1 MNEHD
6 MTVIDLLER
15 SEQRAPSSA
24 AIALRDGVMTYSEL
38 AAHCRRVAASILAL
52 NRGDTVALFFP
63 MRPEFVISF
72 LGAAY
77 AKKCVVP
84 LNLLLPPDQLK
95 LILDDSGAGCIIAP
109 AELAPKLQ
117 PLGLPVI
124 SYTDLLGDATLSAD
138 APQPAPGDVCALLYT
153 SGTTGSPKGVMLT
166 HRNLASNAVSA
177 VDAMRI
183 VAKDRFLACLPTFH
197 SLAITGT
204 MLAPIAAGA
213 SIATLP
219 KFDAEAVLLMASALK
234 CDILLMVPSM
244 YRVITRMQERHPQNM
259 KHLRLAVAGAEPLS
273 DEVREYFQKVFGVE
287 LLEGYG
293 QTESSPVISFNMPWA
308 NKPGTVGKP
317 IKDVRVRIV
326 DAETLKD
333 LPPDTAGEIWV
344 SGPNVMK
351 GYRNRDEETAK
362 VLTPDGWLRT
372 GDMGILTP
380 DGYIRITGRL
390 REMIKV
396 AGEMVFPAEVEQ
408 VLATHPAVGEV
419 GVAGIK
425 DERKGEII
433 KAFVVLKQG
442 AKATEEELL
451 QYCRSKLAAYK
462 VPNGVEF
469 RPNLPKGPTGKIM
482 RRLLANPN
490 PEATKK

>member
-6 MTVIDLLER
+6 ITLVDILER
-15 SEQRAPSSA
+15 SVQRAPSSA

-38 AAHCRRVAASILAL
+38 SAHCKRVAASIAAL

-63 MRPEFVISF
+63 MTPEFVISF
-72 LGAAY
+72 FGAVY

-95 LILDDSGAGCIIAP
+95 MILDDSGAGCIIAP
-109 AELAPKLQ
+109 AELVPKLQ
-117 PLGLPVI
+117 PLGLPVV
-124 SYTDLLGDATLSAD
+124 SYTDLLGEATLPGD
-138 APQPAPGDVCALLYT
+138 AARPAPNDTCALLYT
-153 SGTTGSPKGVMLT
+153 SGTTGKPKGVMLT
-166 HRNLASNAVSA
+166 HRNFASNAVSA

-183 VAKDRFLACLPTFH
+183 VASDRFLACLPTFH

-219 KFDAEAVLLMASALK
+219 KFDAEAVLLIASALK

-244 YRVITRMQERHPQNM
+244 YRVVARMQERHPQNM

-273 DEVREYFQKVFGVE
+273 EEVRQYFQKIFGVE

-293 QTESSPVISFNMPWA
+293 QTETSPVISFNMPWA

-326 DAETLKD
+326 EAETLKD
-333 LPPDTAGEIWV
+333 LPPDTTGEIWV

-372 GDMGILTP
+372 GDMGELTP

-408 VLATHPAVGEV
+408 VLSTHPAVAEV

-425 DERKGEII
+425 DERKGEIV
-433 KAFVVLKQG
+433 KAFVVLKEG

-451 QYCRSKLAAYK
+451 QHCRANLAAYK

-469 RPNLPKGPTGKIM
+469 RPDLPKGPTGKIM
-482 RRLLANPN
+482 RRLLVNPN
-490 PEATKK
+490 PEGAMK